1 MKAIWEGRDT
11 KGRQV
16 RAYLVTDERAKTIAA
31 AETSHDDPVLTWG
44 TQRIASDIE
53 LPALEFRA
61 RESWEFNGND
71 DEWAYHLNW
80 VAEQNLSRAHR
91 GRRMLPTP
99 KRSGFNWVVIRAISL
114 RDLHLVER
122 HETQLGLEAKHS
134 PGMAR
139 LSLADV
145 QALCVMVDR
154 ALEQRG
160 AA

>member
-31 AETSHDDPVLTWG
+31 GA
-44 TQRIASDIE
+44 QRIASDIE
-53 LPALEFRA
+53 LPAIEFRA

-91 GRRMLPTP
+91 GRRMLPIP
-99 KRSGFNWVVIRAISL
+99 RRSGFNWVVIRAISL

-122 HETQLGLEAKHS
+122 YETQLGLEAKHS

-145 QALCVMVDR
+145 QALCVMVDQ